1 MLDVPWKMEDIQS
14 LGPSQCVIDPFF
26 LPMLVVL
33 VFQWMAM
40 IEVPWK
46 MEDVQSPDRT
56 DSGLKQAHTSS
67 DHGENIDAIVGG
79 SNSIHVALNVIADS
93 MSFCW

>member
-1 MLDVPWKMEDIQS
+1 MEDVQS

-40 IEVPWK
+40 IEVHWK
-46 MEDVQSPDRT
+46 TEDVQSPDRA
-56 DSGLKQAHTSS
+56 DSGLKQVHTSS
-67 DHGENIDAIVGG
+67 DHGENIDATVGE
-79 SNSIHVALNVIADS
+79 VDS
-93 MSFCW
+93 TT